1 MIDEALRVFKDLD
14 SKDFRIL
21 TGIEMGMKHFEW
33 VPMEE
38 LNKYTRVPFEKM
50 EYRLKKLVRSKLVV
64 RTTQPYEGFQ
74 IYFEG
79 YDALALNAFVKR
91 KSISAI
97 GDEVGVGKE
106 SVIYEAILPPELA
119 IGEPVPVVIKFH
131 REGRTSFKQIKRVRE
146 HLGERE
152 HFSWIYAARLAAQR
166 EYDIMTTLYPEV
178 SIPKPFDHNRHAIV
192 MELAKG
198 SLLSKTKLLDPEW
211 YLDEILKQVKITYSL
226 GIIHADLSEYNIF
239 ASEDGVQLIDWP
251 QYVTPEHPQADEI
264 LERDVSNVLTHFFR
278 KYGIKRELDETI
290 REIKGQAGKS
300 AEDIKEGTESR
311 TDKGSVKDWELE
323 EELEEGFEE
332 EALEEGFEEDIEED
346 IFQEEDFEVEKFEAE
361 SFEAEEFEA
370 EEIEPKE
377 IEPKETETE
386 DRKMQ
391 DFKKAAS
398 KKETSDKE

>member
-1 MIDEALRVFKDLD
+1 MIDEALRVFKELD

-21 TGIEMGMKHFEW
+21 TGIEIGMKHFEW
-33 VPMEE
+33 VPMDE
-38 LNKYTRVPFEKM
+38 LNKYIRLPFEKL
-50 EYRLKKLVRSKLVV
+50 EYRLKKLVRNKLVV

-91 KSISAI
+91 KSIIAI

-146 HLGERE
+146 HLGDRE

-166 EYDIMTTLYPEV
+166 EYGIMATLYPKV

-226 GIIHADLSEYNIF
+226 GVIHADLSEYNIF
-239 ASEDGVQLIDWP
+239 ASEDGIQLIDWP

-264 LERDVSNVLTHFFR
+264 LERDVSNILTHFFR

-290 REIKGQAGKS
+290 REIKSQTCKS
-300 AEDIKEGTESR
+300 AGDIREGAQSR
-311 TDKGSVKDWELE
+311 TEKGTIEKWGL
-323 EELEEGFEE
+323 E
-332 EALEEGFEEDIEED
+332 EALEEEGFEGD
-346 IFQEEDFEVEKFEAE
+346 IFQDEDFEVEKFEAE
-361 SFEAEEFEA
+361 NFEAEEFEA
-370 EEIEPKE
+370 EEFETKKIEAE
-377 IEPKETETE
+377 ETEAE
-386 DRKMQ
+386 DLKAQ

-398 KKETSDKE
+398 KKETLDKE

>member
-1 MIDEALRVFKDLD
+1 MIEDALRVFKELD

-21 TGIEMGMKHFEW
+21 TGIETGMKHFEW
-33 VPMEE
+33 VPIDE
-38 LNKYTRVPFEKM
+38 LNKYTRLPIEKL
-50 EYRLKKLVRSKLVV
+50 EYKLKKLVRNKLVV
-64 RTTQPYEGFQ
+64 RNTQPYEGFQ

-97 GDEVGVGKE
+97 GDEIGVGKE
-106 SVIYEAILPPELA
+106 SVVYEAILPPELA
-119 IGEPVPVVIKFH
+119 IGEPVPVVIKLH

-166 EYDIMTTLYPEV
+166 EYDIMTTLYPKV

-198 SLLSKTKLLDPEW
+198 SLLSKTKLTDPAW

-251 QYVTPEHPQADEI
+251 QYITPEHPHADEI
-264 LERDVSNVLTHFFR
+264 LERDISNVLTHFFR
-278 KYGIKRELDETI
+278 KYEIKRDLDETI
-290 REIKGQAGKS
+290 SEIKSGIGKQS
-300 AEDIKEGTESR
+300 NKEGSEDRDEVTVEKS
-311 TDKGSVKDWELE
+311 D
-323 EELEEGFEE
+323 FEE
-332 EALEEGFEEDIEED
+332 TSEEDFEEVSV
-346 IFQEEDFEVEKFEAE
+346 EDFEVEKFDAENLEAK
-361 SFEAEEFEA
+361 EFEA
-370 EEIEPKE
+370 EEIEQ
-377 IEPKETETE
+377 E
-386 DRKMQ
+386 DLEKQ
-391 DFKKAAS
+391 DFNKNDS
-398 KKETSDKE
+398 KKETSKK